1 MPGAAA
7 TTPKPKRKR
16 KVKLRI
22 RRSPPQE
29 SEKRLLRELLN
40 HADEKQ
46 IGALYNWAA
55 GTRYH
60 RKSGEQ
66 LLEAPLARDRLD
78 WLRVC
83 DRLSV
88 VGVRDLTFHQPRE
101 VGVLFQLVPALGCV
115 PVDVAVAERY
125 GQPPV
130 GQSPPGALG
139 PRREPKP
146 KYATTTRAHDQKPKQ
161 PKTTAPARI
170 RATGPGG
177 AWGRGAAAAAP
188 APAPPGRLG
197 WRGVLRTRPRRPSL
211 AGGTCRGSP
220 GRRENRKETQTA
232 AVSQSGSKHSD
243 RSAERQQR
251 TTCAVRSVDYGR

>member
-66 LLEAPLARDRLD
+66 LLEA
-78 WLRVC
+78 
-83 DRLSV
+83 
-88 VGVRDLTFHQPRE
+88 T
-101 VGVLFQLVPALGCV
+101 
-115 PVDVAVAERY
+115 VAVCERRI
-125 GQPPV
+125 GTDMTLQQLLKAQRMPI
-130 GQSPPGALG
+130 GCLRKMLQ
-139 PRREPKP
+139 
-146 KYATTTRAHDQKPKQ
+146 TRAVAASDIASSKSELANEVLKLCGYDVLPDAE
-161 PKTTAPARI
+161 PPRDAC
-170 RATGPGG
+170 PGG
-177 AWGRGAAAAAP
+177 APQEEDDESDSDTQLGSEVHGSDDERGHIQ
-188 APAPPGRLG
+188 
-197 WRGVLRTRPRRPSL
+197 SFIHD
-211 AGGTCRGSP
+211 
-220 GRRENRKETQTA
+220 RKS
-232 AVSQSGSKHSD
+232 AVSDVWANLHKSTDACEVLLRCVLSSWLEVKIF
-243 RSAERQQR
+243 
-251 TTCAVRSVDYGR
+251 

>member
-66 LLEAPLARDRLD
+66 LLEATVAVCERRIGTDMTLQQLPRDFEPSLVFD
-78 WLRVC
+78 WIADQEEEVPPFN
-83 DRLSV
+83 V
-88 VGVRDLTFHQPRE
+88 VTKMIFYKE
-101 VGVLFQLVPALGCV
+101 VG
-115 PVDVAVAERY
+115 
-125 GQPPV
+125 
-130 GQSPPGALG
+130 
-139 PRREPKP
+139 K
-146 KYATTTRAHDQKPKQ
+146 TRALEPGSGATSK
-161 PKTTAPARI
+161 KT
-170 RATGPGG
+170 RA
-177 AWGRGAAAAAP
+177 
-188 APAPPGRLG
+188 L
-197 WRGVLRTRPRRPSL
+197 
-211 AGGTCRGSP
+211 SP
-220 GRRENRKETQTA
+220 
-232 AVSQSGSKHSD
+232 
-243 RSAERQQR
+243 
-251 TTCAVRSVDYGR
+251 